1 MPRRPVAVQYQEGHA
16 FAVDYRD
23 WGYDTRGPRDRRAS
37 DDTPSSERG
46 STGEIERLRG
56 RRTGAHRADGD
67 PEAEPPRI
75 GYATLSEFRSAY
87 RGRRRQEDT
96 PPATDR
102 PYGRRSARE
111 RWEERADESRDLRP
125 EVNTTEWTREAY
137 TGEWSRS
144 DYADPPAYTDRS
156 DFTGQWTTGEAST
169 AQWVKP
175 ESFDD
180 ERPRRSSRRSESR
193 GETRGESRRE
203 WRGEERGETTS
214 AGRWDTGRR
223 SYDPPASS
231 IPASAM
237 PSSSMPL
244 SSIPSSSVPASGL
257 PGRYDELP
265 SRFSDRERD
274 EDDFDRPSWAAG
286 RDTSPTG
293 RRRRSWQDQIE
304 PRWDNDEGE
313 PEPDD
318 IEPRSGVGGG
328 SGREKF
334 ETRWTAGELDDE
346 TSVRLSRDDP
356 RWVGIPSSAPRSP
369 AVAYPD
375 EMRGRVPAPRSAP
388 PLDRGFTSRQRAAA
402 PAFSR
407 RASVVEVAD
416 DDDELLEDAPR
427 GTTAGAILATLA
439 FYAVPLVIFVV
450 YTFTIGSAD
459 RTQAF
464 NSLVGAT
471 GRFGAALA
479 LSVVVAV
486 FIRWL
491 SATWRSV
498 SVGLAAAVVGGGLST
513 VVLSV
518 ISGQPLG

>member
-37 DDTPSSERG
+37 DDVRPSERG

-56 RRTGAHRADGD
+56 RRAGAHRADGD
-67 PEAEPPRI
+67 PETDPPRI

-125 EVNTTEWTREAY
+125 EVNTAEWTREAY

-144 DYADPPAYTDRS
+144 DLADKPEYTDRS
-156 DFTGQWTTGEAST
+156 DFTGQWSTSEAST
-169 AQWVKP
+169 EQWVTP
-175 ESFDD
+175 RSYDD
-180 ERPRRSSRRSESR
+180 GSERPSRSER
-193 GETRGESRRE
+193 RGESRRE
-203 WRGEERGETTS
+203 RRVEERDAGRAETTR
-214 AGRWDTGRR
+214 ADRWDTGRR

-237 PSSSMPL
+237 PSSSMPS
-244 SSIPSSSVPASGL
+244 SSIPSSSIPASGL
-257 PGRYDELP
+257 PGRYD
-265 SRFSDRERD
+265 RDRD
-274 EDDFDRPSWAAG
+274 EDEYDRPSWGVG
-286 RDTSPTG
+286 RDGSPTG

-304 PRWDNDEGE
+304 PRWDTDETE
-313 PEPDD
+313 TEIDD
-318 IEPRSGVGGG
+318 TAPQSGVGGG
-328 SGREKF
+328 GGREKF

-375 EMRGRVPAPRSAP
+375 ELRGRIPAPRSAP
-388 PLDRGFTSRQRAAA
+388 PLDRSLDRGFTSRQRAAA

-407 RASVVEVAD
+407 RASLVEVAD
-416 DDDELLEDAPR
+416 DDELLDEAPR

-459 RTQAF
+459 RAQAF

-479 LSVVVAV
+479 LSVVLAV

>member
-1 MPRRPVAVQYQEGHA
+1 M
-16 FAVDYRD
+16 DYRD

-37 DDTPSSERG
+37 DDARPSERG
-46 STGEIERLRG
+46 STGEIERFRS
-56 RRTGAHRADGD
+56 RRAGAHRADGD

-111 RWEERADESRDLRP
+111 RWGERGDESRDLRP
-125 EVNTTEWTREAY
+125 EVNTAEWTREAY

-156 DFTGQWTTGEAST
+156 DFTGQWTTSEAST
-169 AQWVKP
+169 EQWVRP
-175 ESFDD
+175 RSFDED
-180 ERPRRSSRRSESR
+180 SVRPSRSGRRSESR
-193 GETRGESRRE
+193 GESRSESRRE
-203 WRGEERGETTS
+203 WRSEERLPGRGETTS
-214 AGRWDTGRR
+214 ADRWDTGRR
-223 SYDPPASS
+223 AYDPPASS

-237 PSSSMPL
+237 PSSSMPS

-257 PGRYDELP
+257 PSRYDDLS
-265 SRFSDRERD
+265 SRYADRD
-274 EDDFDRPSWAAG
+274 EDDFERPWAGG
-286 RDTSPTG
+286 RDRSPTG

-304 PRWDNDEGE
+304 PRWDNDEVE
-313 PEPDD
+313 SEPDD
-318 IEPRSGVGGG
+318 IEPPWGGG
-328 SGREKF
+328 GPSSREKF

-388 PLDRGFTSRQRAAA
+388 PLDRGFASGQRAAA

-407 RASVVEVAD
+407 RASLVEVAD
-416 DDDELLEDAPR
+416 DDDLLDDAPR
-427 GTTAGAILATLA
+427 GTTASAILATLA
-439 FYAVPLVIFVV
+439 WYAVPLVIFVV

>member
-1 MPRRPVAVQYQEGHA
+1 M
-16 FAVDYRD
+16 DYRD

-37 DDTPSSERG
+37 DDARPSERG
-46 STGEIERLRG
+46 STGEVERFRS
-56 RRTGAHRADGD
+56 RRAGAHRAEGD

-111 RWEERADESRDLRP
+111 RWEEPADESRDLRP
-125 EVNTTEWTREAY
+125 GVNTAEWTREAY

-144 DYADPPAYTDRS
+144 DYADQPTYTDRS
-156 DFTGQWTTGEAST
+156 DFTGQWSTSEAST
-169 AQWVKP
+169 EQWAAP
-175 ESFDD
+175 TSYDD
-180 ERPRRSSRRSESR
+180 GAARPSRSERRGVSRRER
-193 GETRGESRRE
+193 RTEEPGAGRGESTR
-203 WRGEERGETTS
+203 

-237 PSSSMPL
+237 PSSSMPS
-244 SSIPSSSVPASGL
+244 SSIPSSSIPASGL
-257 PGRYDELP
+257 PGRYDVP
-265 SRFSDRERD
+265 SRYADRDRD
-274 EDDFDRPSWAAG
+274 EDEYDRPSWGGG
-286 RDTSPTG
+286 RDRSPTG

-304 PRWDNDEGE
+304 PRWDTDEAETEAGS
-313 PEPDD
+313 DD
-318 IEPRSGVGGG
+318 IEPRWGGSGG

-375 EMRGRVPAPRSAP
+375 EMRSRVPAPRSAP
-388 PLDRGFTSRQRAAA
+388 PLDRGSALRQRAAA

-407 RASVVEVAD
+407 RASLVEVAD
-416 DDDELLEDAPR
+416 DDELLDEAPR

-439 FYAVPLVIFVV
+439 WYAVPLVIFVV

-459 RTQAF
+459 RAQAF